1 MEMVMKII
9 GYLSSKIKNFD
20 KYLHLLIGTIV
31 YILVYVPFDP
41 LKAMVAVAI
50 IARWKELFDKK
61 HPDKHSY
68 DGWDAYATLLGAV
81 IGQAI
86 LDSPIGIV
94 LQALYTFL

>member
-1 MEMVMKII
+1 MKVLA
-9 GYLSSKIKNFD
+9 YLSSKIKNFD

-31 YILVYVPFDP
+31 YIAVYIPFDP
-41 LKAMVAVAI
+41 LKALIAVAV

-68 DGWDAYATLLGAV
+68 DGWGAFATLLGAV

-86 LDSPIGIV
+86 LDSPLGVV
-94 LQALYTFL
+94 LQALYMFL